1 MVSLIKVNN
10 YKFLQSF
17 FLIGSFFYSVILNSQ
32 TDCQNKTKKIF
43 YEIIDAIG
51 NKFPAPPNLEF
62 SKSKR
67 AVAYLTGNK
76 IVIENKVIK
85 DLCSQENFEDKI
97 SYVIAHELAHHYLN
111 HNWMHNVGFS
121 YKSTIGNFLEK
132 TSSSKDQR
140 KLAETEAD
148 LYAGFFGQIAGYNTL
163 KFAKQVLKYIY
174 SSYNLNKEISG
185 YPTFDE
191 RLDIIDLNIEEAK
204 NMTKLYE
211 IGTVLMLLNEYDLSQ
226 LFYED
231 ILKNDFNSRE
241 IYNNISITYL
251 LKAIK
256 YDKNFSKFKFPL
268 AIDFDTRSDLN
279 ISRSNFIE
287 DIDAI
292 IERSEYYISI
302 SKSLDKDYVFAQ
314 INHLVLNF
322 FKLKRS
328 GLQNVVEQLTFT
340 KLTNKIKNE
349 LVIIEM
355 IIDGEKNR
363 RIEKFI
369 KKTKSALNLTD
380 ILKQNVEF
388 SNHNDDLISTLKID
402 KMQLAFGLENFKIIS
417 TDDGDL
423 SKYFE
428 GKNYTIYNVDR
439 DLYLVETNW
448 NPQNKNYKKAFY
460 KNKYYYLIN

>member
-17 FLIGSFFYSVILNSQ
+17 FWSVPFYSVILNSQ
-32 TDCQNKTKKIF
+32 TDCQNKQKDF

-132 TSSSKDQR
+132 KSSSKDQR

-279 ISRSNFIE
+279 ISRSTIE

-355 IIDGEKNR
+355 IIDGEKT
-363 RIEKFI
+363 EELK
-369 KKTKSALNLTD
+369 NL
-380 ILKQNVEF
+380 
-388 SNHNDDLISTLKID
+388 
-402 KMQLAFGLENFKIIS
+402 
-417 TDDGDL
+417 
-423 SKYFE
+423 
-428 GKNYTIYNVDR
+428 
-439 DLYLVETNW
+439 
-448 NPQNKNYKKAFY
+448 
-460 KNKYYYLIN
+460 